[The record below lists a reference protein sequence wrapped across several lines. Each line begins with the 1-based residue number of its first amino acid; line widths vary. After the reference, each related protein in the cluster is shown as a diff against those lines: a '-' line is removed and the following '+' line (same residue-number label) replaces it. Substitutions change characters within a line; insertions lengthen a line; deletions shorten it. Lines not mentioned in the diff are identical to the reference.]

1 MLILL
6 VAKASLGISQIN
18 PPVKINDKFCFDKQS
33 TLELIKSDIKAKS
46 YDSLLLTSLT
56 YEKLVVEKNNINDSI
71 ILDQATQIDNLSLIA
86 SEKDKQIV
94 LLKNENKALKK
105 ENRKRRRKLFFSNF
119 TIVTGV
125 AIGVTTYAVIKAKS
139 KK

>member
-1 MLILL
+1 
-6 VAKASLGISQIN
+6 
-18 PPVKINDKFCFDKQS
+18 
-33 TLELIKSDIKAKS
+33 LELIKSDIKAKS